1 MKKKVIIMLIASL
14 LILVVIVGLIIIVN
28 KNIKEEPVKENI
40 NVIKENEIKT
50 VSDNIKVFTVQKYI
64 QSYLR
69 QINTNNY
76 LYYIE
81 DEKMEQS
88 FISEWTYSL
97 LSSEY

>member
-69 QINTNNY
+69 QINIYT
-76 LYYIE
+76 I
-81 DEKMEQS
+81 
-88 FISEWTYSL
+88 
-97 LSSEY
+97 